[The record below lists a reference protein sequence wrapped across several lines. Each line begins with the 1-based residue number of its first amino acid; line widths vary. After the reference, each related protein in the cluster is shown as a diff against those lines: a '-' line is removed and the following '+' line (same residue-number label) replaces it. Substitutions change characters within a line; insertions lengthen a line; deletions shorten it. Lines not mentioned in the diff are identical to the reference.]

1 MRGVLCGE
9 SEDGSPVEAGAE
21 GCEDDGGS
29 GWGGV
34 RGVPLGCGDEEGGGG
49 GVAVALDIAE
59 EAGFGIGDL
68 EGGGYFADEV
78 YVGLMHE
85 EDADVGGFELVAG
98 EEVFDGAGDF
108 SGGLDDDVEAFHLDG
123 AARSEERR

>member
-1 MRGVLCGE
+1 MYRFSHLPEDRTGGFRTWSFRGVRGLNAGWLCGE

-21 GCEDDGGS
+21 GCEDDGRC

-34 RGVPLGCGDEEGGGG
+34 GGVPLGCGDEEGGRGG
-49 GVAVALDIAE
+49 IAVAVDVAE

-78 YVGLMHE
+78 YVGL
-85 EDADVGGFELVAG
+85 V
-98 EEVFDGAGDF
+98 
-108 SGGLDDDVEAFHLDG
+108 
-123 AARSEERR
+123 